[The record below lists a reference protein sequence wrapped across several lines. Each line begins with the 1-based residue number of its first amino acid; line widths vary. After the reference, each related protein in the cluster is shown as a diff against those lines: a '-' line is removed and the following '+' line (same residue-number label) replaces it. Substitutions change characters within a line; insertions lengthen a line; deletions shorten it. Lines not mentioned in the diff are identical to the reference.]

1 MGGGGEVLVTGLAE
15 PTTVHD
21 DFAQRGW
28 IEFHLRVSEVRAV
41 QHTADSDR
49 PQATRW
55 SAA

>member
-15 PTTVHD
+15 RTTASD
-21 DFAQRGW
+21 DFEERGW
-28 IEFHLRVSEVRAV
+28 IAFHLRVGEVLAV
-41 QHTADSDR
+41 RHTADSDR